1 MSFGPGQLSISES
14 QPQSRTFDAMHT
26 TGGDA

>member
-14 QPQSRTFDAMHT
+14 QPQSLTFDAMHT

>member
-1 MSFGPGQLSISES
+1 MSFGPGSCLISES
-14 QPQSRTFDAMHT
+14 QPESRAFDAMHT

>member
-1 MSFGPGQLSISES
+1 MSFGPGSCLISES
-14 QPQSRTFDAMHT
+14 QLQSRTFDAMHT